1 MLTIFGI
8 MCLTQTAAFAAGEV
22 GYKIVDYNTGA
33 VEVCGKA
40 QSQPSDAFVGI
51 TVFNPGADI
60 GNVNAAADIKYQSQT
75 RLGADGYSIKMKID
89 ATDEDKFYT
98 LAASVDGKK
107 YTMPLYFFGKAAT
120 DAYIS
125 ELNALDYAAMTDAEL
140 SAECE
145 KIMRYFSQNSS
156 GIYEDYYDNLDNKA
170 EIAKIFLKSADKKL
184 AADEGYSSIKNLID
198 ASIVCA
204 AYNHSLTGGK
214 LLHAEL
220 LGLDKDSYSVGL
232 VKSGMTDA
240 GVEALVKQMVGNTAV
255 SDMGVTFARQA
266 ILAAVNYPTGY
277 GYGHITDILSSGSAA
292 ATLKAAGF
300 DSAVYNSSNKAEV
313 AKVILNNND
322 EKVKTDFSAFV
333 EFVNKTAK
341 ANPKPNGG
349 GGGGGGGSSS
359 GSSGKKG
366 STLPS
371 VVPPV
376 VNTGTTEVEYEEVFS
391 DLADVEWAKRAIM
404 SLYKSGIVS
413 GMNGDIF
420 APRDHVTREQFVKM
434 LVCAMNIEP
443 VDEEL
448 AFDDV
453 DKDMW
458 YSGYVAAAVKNGIAF
473 GKDETTFGIG
483 ELITREQ
490 IAAMCARI
498 IGKTSDELTEDF
510 ADSDDISEYAKDG
523 VMLMK
528 KLGVIKGN
536 ESGEF
541 KPKSYATRAE
551 AAQIIYGIINL

>member
-8 MCLTQTAAFAAGEV
+8 LCLTQTAAFAAGEV

-33 VEVCGKA
+33 VEISGKA
-40 QSQPSDAFVGI
+40 QSQPSDAFVGV

-89 ATDEDKFYT
+89 ATDADKFYT

-156 GIYEDYYDNLDNKA
+156 EIFEDYYDKLDNKA
-170 EIAKIFLKSADKKL
+170 EIAKIFLTSAEKKL
-184 AADEGYSSIKNLID
+184 SADEGYSSIKNLID
-198 ASIVCA
+198 ASIACA

-214 LLHAEL
+214 LLHIEL
-220 LGLDKDSYSVGL
+220 LGLDKDSYSMGL

-240 GVEALVKQMVGNTAV
+240 GVEAMVKQMVGNTAV

-277 GYGHITDILSSGSAA
+277 GYGHITDILSSGGAA

-322 EKVKTDFSAFV
+322 EKVKTDFLAFV

-366 STLPS
+366 STSPS

-448 AFDDV
+448 AFGDV

>member
-33 VEVCGKA
+33 VEISGKA
-40 QSQPSDAFVGI
+40 QSQPSDAFVGV

-89 ATDEDKFYT
+89 ATDADKFYT

-156 GIYEDYYDNLDNKA
+156 GIYEDYYDKLDNKA
-170 EIAKIFLKSADKKL
+170 EIAKIFLKSAEKKL
-184 AADEGYSSIKNLID
+184 SADEGYSSIKNLID

-214 LLHAEL
+214 LLHIEL
-220 LGLDKDSYSVGL
+220 LGLDKDSYSMGL
-232 VKSGMTDA
+232 AEGGMTDA
-240 GVEALVKQMVGNTAV
+240 GLEAMVKQMVGNTAV

-277 GYGHITDILSSGSAA
+277 GYGHITDILSSGGAA

-300 DSAVYNSSNKAEV
+300 DSTVYNSSNKAEV

-333 EFVNKTAK
+333 EFVNKTSK
-341 ANPKPNGG
+341 ENPKPNGG

-366 STLPS
+366 STSPS

-391 DLADVEWAKRAIM
+391 DLADVEWAK
-404 SLYKSGIVS
+404 
-413 GMNGDIF
+413 
-420 APRDHVTREQFVKM
+420 
-434 LVCAMNIEP
+434 
-443 VDEEL
+443 
-448 AFDDV
+448 
-453 DKDMW
+453 
-458 YSGYVAAAVKNGIAF
+458 
-473 GKDETTFGIG
+473 
-483 ELITREQ
+483 
-490 IAAMCARI
+490 
-498 IGKTSDELTEDF
+498 
-510 ADSDDISEYAKDG
+510 
-523 VMLMK
+523 
-528 KLGVIKGN
+528 
-536 ESGEF
+536 
-541 KPKSYATRAE
+541 
-551 AAQIIYGIINL
+551 